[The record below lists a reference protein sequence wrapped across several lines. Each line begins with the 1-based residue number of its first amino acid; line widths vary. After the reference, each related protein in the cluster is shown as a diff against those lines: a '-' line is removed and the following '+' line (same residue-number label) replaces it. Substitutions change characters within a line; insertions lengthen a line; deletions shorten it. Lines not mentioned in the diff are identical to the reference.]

1 MGYKDG
7 EREQM
12 NFLPSVIDDYV
23 SKGDP
28 VRAYDAFVE
37 ALDFTK
43 LGIEINPDKSGAEE
57 YHPKEMTK
65 LLIYG
70 YAYGIRSSRKL
81 ERATHHNL
89 SFMWLMGG
97 LKPDYRTIARF
108 RRDNKKAMVEALK
121 QCAKFCMSMDL
132 IDGNTLFVD
141 GSRFRAN
148 ASIGNSWSQKK
159 CERYLEEIG
168 KNIEKI
174 MDECERID
182 TEEGEKRSLVEL
194 EEEMKDEQALKE
206 KVKEI
211 MRSLDD
217 SGRKSIN
224 TTDPDC
230 VNAKGRQGTHAS
242 YSAQIVVDDKNGL
255 IVSSEAVSQ
264 STDVNQFGRQVERA
278 SEVTGKK
285 PGVVCSDSAYF
296 DVDDLKE
303 PLDKGTIPVVP
314 TKKEAQKENGKVPL
328 KEFDK
333 EVFSYDEERDEYICP
348 AGKHLR
354 YVGDSSSTKR
364 AYQAR
369 GKECRACINF
379 GVCTK
384 SPRGRK
390 IIRLK
395 EEKVRERLEE
405 IYHSVEGQNIYKR
418 RKEKA
423 ELPFGHIKRNLGGG
437 QFLLRGKEGADAE
450 LSIFSICFNM
460 ARMITLLG
468 IGGLISK
475 LGYV

>member
-1 MGYKDG
+1 MGYKEG
-7 EREQM
+7 EREQI

-23 SKGDP
+23 SKEDP

-37 ALDFTK
+37 ALDFSK
-43 LGIEINPDKSGAEE
+43 LGIELNPDKSGAEE
-57 YHPKEMTK
+57 YHPKAMTK

-108 RRDNKKAMVEALK
+108 RRDNKRAMVEALK
-121 QCAKFCMSMDL
+121 QCARFCMKMDL
-132 IDGNTLFVD
+132 VDGNTLFVD

-148 ASIGNSWSQKK
+148 ASIGNSWNQKK
-159 CERYLEEIG
+159 CEGYLEDID

-174 MDECERID
+174 VDECERID

-194 EEEMKDEQALKE
+194 EEEMKDEQALKA
-206 KVKEI
+206 KVEEI
-211 MRSLDD
+211 MKSLKG
-217 SGRKSIN
+217 SKKEAIN

-230 VNAKGRQGTHAS
+230 VNAKGRQGIHAS

-255 IVSSEAVSQ
+255 IVSSEATSQ

-285 PGVVCSDSAYF
+285 PLVTCSDSAYF

-303 PLDKGTIPVVP
+303 PLDKGTIPIVP
-314 TKKEAQKENGKVPL
+314 TKKEAQKENKKIPL

-333 EVFSYDEERDEYICP
+333 EVFRYDGDKDEYICP
-348 AGKHLR
+348 AGKCLR
-354 YVGDSSSTKR
+354 YVGDASPTKR
-364 AYQAR
+364 TYKAR
-369 GKECRACINF
+369 GKGCRACKNF

-384 SPRGRK
+384 SPHGRK
-390 IIRLK
+390 IIRHKNEEIK
-395 EEKVRERLEE
+395 EHLEK
-405 IYHSVEGQNIYKR
+405 IYHSEEGQKIYKR

-423 ELPFGHIKRNLGGG
+423 ELPFGHMKKNLGVG

-450 LSIFSICFNM
+450 LSIFSVCFNM

-468 IGGLISK
+468 IGGVISK
-475 LGYV
+475 LSYI